1 MMPMGSMMGWSGG
14 WDMGLGAIFML
25 LPWVA
30 VIVAI
35 VAVVRWLSPTIGAAH
50 ASGGGDRALDILRER
65 YARGEIDKQ
74 EFDAKRR
81 DLGARSD

>member
-25 LPWVA
+25 VPWV
-30 VIVAI
+30 VIIVAA
-35 VAVVRWLSPTIGAAH
+35 VAVVRWLAPATGGSH
-50 ASGGGDRALDILRER
+50 SSGGGDHALGILRER

-74 EFDAKRR
+74 EFDARRR
-81 DLGARSD
+81 DLSA